1 MSQAGARFVDGP
13 QGRIRVDDGGRG
25 GVPVLLVHGGAARLE
40 QWSAQLA
47 HLRRTRRAVA
57 LDLRG
62 HGESEPPRDHDLS
75 LEGLAEDLLAV
86 ADALGLER
94 FVLVAHSHGTAVA
107 AVLAALHPAR
117 LAGLVLVDGGYW
129 LPTTA
134 ELEELR
140 QGFRPAAYRAFT
152 DRWFEHL
159 LLNARPAT
167 RADVLEALH
176 ATPRE
181 VFMSCIYG
189 AAGHDPR
196 PAVAGFPGPKLV
208 VGCEALDGPTMFQRA
223 IEGIPFQLVKGVSHW
238 VMMDAPEELDAHL
251 DAFLAGTG

>member
-1 MSQAGARFVDGP
+1 MPTKPARFVQGA
-13 QGRIRVDDGGRG
+13 QGRLRVDDGGRG
-25 GVPVLLVHGGAARLE
+25 GIPALLVHGGAARLE

-75 LEGLAEDLLAV
+75 LEAMADDVVAV
-86 ADALGLER
+86 ADALGLDR
-94 FVLVAHSHGTAVA
+94 FVVVAHSYGTGVA
-107 AVLAALHPAR
+107 AVLASLHPAR

-140 QGFRPAAYRAFT
+140 QGFRPPAYRAFT
-152 DRWFEHL
+152 DLWFEHL
-159 LLNARPAT
+159 LVNARPAT
-167 RADVLEALH
+167 RAAVLEALH

-181 VFMSCIYG
+181 VFVSVIYG
-189 AAGHDPR
+189 SVGFDPR
-196 PAVAGFPGPKLV
+196 PAVAGFQGPRLV
-208 VGCEALDGPTMFQRA
+208 IGAEALDGPTMFQRA

-238 VMMDAPEELDAHL
+238 VMMDAPEVLDGHL
-251 DAFLAGTG
+251 DALLATIG